1 MIEGESLLNDGTAY
15 GLFLLIL
22 RLMRSYYANLET
34 PQSLCD
40 KDPNFAVGGCV
51 EGYLSV
57 GETIG
62 FFINLIVVAGI
73 IGSVIGTI
81 SRYIISM
88 IYDNKMQECLLTLLA
103 AYSSW
108 IVAEAV
114 AASGFLRLLHVESS
128 WVCTRKTLAL
138 L

>member
-1 MIEGESLLNDGTAY
+1 
-15 GLFLLIL
+15 
-22 RLMRSYYANLET
+22 MRSYYANLET
-34 PQSLCD
+34 PHLLCD

-73 IGSVIGTI
+73 IGTMIGTI
-81 SRYIISM
+81 SRYTISM

-108 IVAEAV
+108 IVAEAL
-114 AASGFLRLLHVESS
+114 AASGV
-128 WVCTRKTLAL
+128 LAVVACGIIMGYAQGKH
-138 L
+138 